1 MTDFADRGDGLDWAR
16 RIMLR
21 LAAREQVGQYAQAM
35 AREVLGLE
43 LPKPAKTDVLER
55 GKERAAQCAAKKIRR

>member
-1 MTDFADRGDGLDWAR
+1 MTDFADRGDGIDWAR

-21 LAAREQVGQYAQAM
+21 LSRGDTVSRYSEAM

-43 LPKPAKTDVLER
+43 LPKPASADVL
-55 GKERAAQCAAKKIRR
+55 KRAAQRGSKTFRG